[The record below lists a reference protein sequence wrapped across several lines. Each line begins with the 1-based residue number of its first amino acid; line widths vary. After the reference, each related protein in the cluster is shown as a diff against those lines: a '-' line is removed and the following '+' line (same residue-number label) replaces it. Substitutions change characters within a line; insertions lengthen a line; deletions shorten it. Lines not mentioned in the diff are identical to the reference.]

1 MCLTSSNSV
10 VPILRSRAWSCL
22 WGVAAILVLWLGGTT
37 ISAGEEKP
45 QQPWTG
51 KRADGTVITKEELQ
65 KHLEEHKKWLETK
78 GKEGMRLDLS
88 SASLVGAYL
97 PWADLS
103 RADLLGA
110 DFYCAFLFNANLS
123 GADLSET
130 NLSEANLSGA
140 DLSGADL
147 SEAKLS
153 EARLSWAKFS
163 GANLGE
169 ADLSGADLYGVDL
182 SGAMITDANLDGVI
196 FESIRGLPEK
206 GKLDGIQHL
215 DTVRY
220 KSEEGYISLVL
231 LRTALK
237 DAGLRTAERQATYA
251 IEHGKLTHMPW
262 LGSGDFT
269 LANSYTVVAG
279 GLERIFR
286 TVLFDWTC
294 AFGMYPGRPLLI
306 LLGCIPL
313 FALGYFLAIRCP
325 FGESGIYQL
334 WPAERLPAYIGADEP
349 QRLQVT
355 GWATICWALYFSILS
370 ACRIGWRELNPGSW
384 IVNMQRREYLLKP
397 TGWVRTLSGVQ
408 ALLSVYM
415 LALAVLTYFGR
426 PFE

>member
-1 MCLTSSNSV
+1 MG
-10 VPILRSRAWSCL
+10 A
-22 WGVAAILVLWLGGTT
+22 AAILVLWLGGTT
-37 ISAGEEKP
+37 VWAGGEKP

-51 KRADGTVITKEELQ
+51 KLADGTVITKEDLQ
-65 KHLEEHKKWLETK
+65 KRLEKHKKWLETE

-88 SASLVGAYL
+88 SANLVGAYL

-123 GADLSET
+123 KANLSEA

-147 SEAKLS
+147 SEAKIS
-153 EARLSWAKFS
+153 GATLSWAKFS
-163 GANLGE
+163 GANLGD

-182 SGAMITDANLDGVI
+182 SGAMITDANLDGII

-237 DAGLRTAERQATYA
+237 DAGLRASERQATYA
-251 IEHGKLTHMPW
+251 IEHGKLTHMLW
-262 LGSGDFT
+262 QGNGTVT
-269 LANSYTVVAG
+269 LANGYAVVLS

-286 TVLFDWTC
+286 TVMFDWPC

-306 LLGCIPL
+306 LLLGIPV
-313 FALGYFLAIRCP
+313 FSLGYFLAIRRP
-325 FGESGIYQL
+325 FGEGSIYQL
-334 WPAERLPAYIGADEP
+334 WPVERLPAYIGADKP
-349 QRLQVT
+349 QLIQAT
-355 GWATICWALYFSILS
+355 GWAAIRWALYFSILS

>member
-1 MCLTSSNSV
+1 
-10 VPILRSRAWSCL
+10 
-22 WGVAAILVLWLGGTT
+22 LVLWLGGTT

-51 KRADGTVITKEELQ
+51 KLADGTVITKEDLQ

-130 NLSEANLSGA
+130 NLSEANLSG
-140 DLSGADL
+140 
-147 SEAKLS
+147 
-153 EARLSWAKFS
+153 
-163 GANLGE
+163 

-384 IVNMQRREYLLKP
+384 IVNMQRR
-397 TGWVRTLSGVQ
+397 V
-408 ALLSVYM
+408 LSVNYPW
-415 LALAVLTYFGR
+415 ALTTTILVHAPRLQPSDLRV
-426 PFE
+426 